1 MKRMLVAAVCV
12 LAACTPEEARQQA
25 GQQTAAA
32 PSPVERGRYLVTVGG
47 CHDCHTPKT
56 FGPEGMGFDSSRMLS
71 GHPAGET
78 LPPLPRGVIGPNGW
92 GALTNQHLT
101 AWYGPWGV
109 SYTANLTPDS
119 TGLESWTDSL
129 FIATMRTGRHLGNGR
144 QILPPM
150 PWFNLALMTDEDLRA
165 IFAYLQSIPRVT
177 NRVPAPQP
185 N

>member
-1 MKRMLVAAVCV
+1 MKRMLVAAVCI

-25 GQQTAAA
+25 SQQAAA
-32 PSPVERGRYLVTVGG
+32 TPSPVERGRYLVTVGG